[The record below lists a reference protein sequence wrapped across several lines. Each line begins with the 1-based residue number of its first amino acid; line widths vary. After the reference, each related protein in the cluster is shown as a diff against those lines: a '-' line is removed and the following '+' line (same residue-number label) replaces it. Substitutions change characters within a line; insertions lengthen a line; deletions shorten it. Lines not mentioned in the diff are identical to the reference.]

1 MGLEWLDYFHLV
13 DNGGEMDLFASMR
26 MYVAVVDGGS
36 FAAAADKLEISRA
49 MVSKQIQKLEEHLG
63 TRLMNRTTLRLSL
76 TETGREFYERSMQII
91 GDVEEA
97 EQIAGQMTRTP
108 QGVLRV
114 TIPLSY
120 GQHRLG
126 AIIGDYIQAYPQV
139 QLDIS
144 LSDRKVDLVDEGMD
158 MAIRIGAMP
167 QSDLIARKI
176 GGVRS
181 IICAS
186 PSYLARHGT
195 PQTPADLA
203 SHACLGYTLSGTGAE
218 WKLEGP
224 EGSLVAP
231 ISGPIRADNG
241 DIIRLAARSGAGIA
255 FQPQFI
261 VGDDIDSGALVRVLP
276 EWQSAEMGVYAVYPS
291 RKHLSAKVR
300 TFVDFVVDA
309 LGA

>member
-1 MGLEWLDYFHLV
+1 
-13 DNGGEMDLFASMR
+13 MDLFASMR

-36 FAAAADKLEISRA
+36 FAAAANKLDISRA

-63 TRLMNRTTLRLSL
+63 TRLMNRTTRRLSL
-76 TETGREFYERSMQII
+76 TETGREFYERSTQIM

-97 EQIAGQMTRTP
+97 EQIAGQMTRRP

-120 GQHRLG
+120 GQHRLA
-126 AIIGDYIQAYPQV
+126 AIIGDYTQAYPQV

-144 LSDRKVDLVDEGMD
+144 LSDRKVDLIEDGFD
-158 MAIRIGAMP
+158 LAIRIGAMP

-181 IICAS
+181 IVCAA
-186 PSYLARHGT
+186 PAYLARHGV

-203 SHACLGYTLSGTGAE
+203 GHACLGYTLTGTGAD
-218 WKLEGP
+218 WRLESPDGP
-224 EGSLVAP
+224 VIVP
-231 ISGPIRADNG
+231 ILGPIRADNG
-241 DIIRLAARSGAGIA
+241 DIIRLAALSGAGIL
-255 FQPQFI
+255 FQPHFI
-261 VGDDIDSGALVRVLP
+261 VGDDIEAGRLVRVLP
-276 EWQSAEMGVYAVYPS
+276 DWQSAELGVYAVYPS

-300 TFVDFVVDA
+300 TFVDFLVAA
-309 LGA
+309 LEA

>member
-1 MGLEWLDYFHLV
+1 
-13 DNGGEMDLFASMR
+13 

-63 TRLMNRTTLRLSL
+63 TRLMNRTTRRLSL
-76 TETGREFYERSMQII
+76 TETGREFYERSTQIM

-97 EQIAGQMTRTP
+97 EQIAGQMTRMP

-126 AIIGDYIQAYPQV
+126 TVIGDYTQAFPQV

-144 LSDRKVDLVDEGMD
+144 LSDRKVDLVDEGFD
-158 MAIRIGAMP
+158 LAIRIGAMP
-167 QSDLIARKI
+167 QSDLIARKL
-176 GGVRS
+176 GAVRS
-181 IICAS
+181 IACAA
-186 PSYLARHGT
+186 PAYLARHGA

-203 SHACLGYTLSGTGAE
+203 GHACLSYTLTGTGAD
-218 WKLEGP
+218 WRLEGP
-224 EGSLVAP
+224 DGLVSVP

-241 DIIRLAARSGAGIA
+241 DIIRLAALGGAGIA
-255 FQPQFI
+255 FQPYFI
-261 VGDDIDSGALVRVLP
+261 VGADIEAGRLVRVLP
-276 EWQSAEMGVYAVYPS
+276 EWQSPELGVYAVYPS

-300 TFVDFVVDA
+300 TFVDFLVAA
-309 LGA
+309 LAN